1 MRGRVIGKRRSI
13 LSATL
18 ITKSGTIPRLVH
30 NNFVMWSNFIQ
41 YMAERRKSLKV
52 LLLVLTPELEFKDYN
67 KQRNKAMFFI

>member
-1 MRGRVIGKRRSI
+1 MRGTVIGKRRSI

-18 ITKSGTIPRLVH
+18 ITKSGTVPRLAH

-67 KQRNKAMFFI
+67 KGNKAMFFI